1 MATREKQEQRLTVG
15 LKQVSG
21 RRWKIVHDVAAKPF
35 LARAAGLQAGACDL
49 PACDEATEI
58 VNRVTGAFDA
68 YAVLL
73 RGYCQQ
79 GLDDKIAAVEGAAM
93 ADDVPLFWEFPDD
106 GLLEWK
112 VTANQP
118 LHRFLLQSAVISA
131 ARGHLKTATRNFRR
145 LLALDPAD
153 EPGAGGLLLA
163 CLFGLEEWP
172 EAVTLCEERLAVAP
186 SPEFRYGL
194 ALALARSGSGAAAAA
209 EFRLAVKLAP
219 GIARALAEPGISP
232 EKDEAR
238 RYTTLFGGYWRES
251 DEARTLLGVP
261 AAKKKRGS

>member
-1 MATREKQEQRLTVG
+1 MATREKQEQRLAVG
-15 LKQVSG
+15 LKQVAG
-21 RRWKIVHDVAAKPF
+21 RRWKIVHDAAAKPF
-35 LARAAGLQAGACDL
+35 LARAAALQCGACDL

-73 RGYCQQ
+73 RGYSQQ

-112 VTANQP
+112 VAANQP
-118 LHRFLLQSAVISA
+118 LHRFLLQSAIISA

-145 LLALDPAD
+145 LLALEPAD

-172 EAVTLCEERLAVAP
+172 DAVTLCEERLTVAP
-186 SPEFRYGL
+186 TPEFRYGL
-194 ALALARSGSGAAAAA
+194 ALALARSGSSAAAAA
-209 EFRLAVKLAP
+209 EFRNAVKLAP
-219 GIARALAEPGISP
+219 GIARALAEPEISP

-238 RYTTLFGGYWRES
+238 RYVTLFGGYWRES
-251 DEARTLLGVP
+251 DEARALLGVP
-261 AAKKKRGS
+261 AAKKKRGL